1 MNLNKTPHTSFNL
14 QENQNDLAL
23 SGKNVNVVMKRNEKN
38 GIVCAVCWKPET
50 AESPCVWF
58 CHKYC

>member
-1 MNLNKTPHTSFNL
+1 MNTNKTPNPSFSL
-14 QENQNDLAL
+14 QENQNDLA
-23 SGKNVNVVMKRNEKN
+23 SAKYANVIMKRNEKN

-50 AESPCVWF
+50 SENPCVWF